1 MANIQHRDIPDAQRH
16 EPKGA
21 STAAAGTAY
30 VSDGAG
36 SGSWTNLGAINKG
49 TGTFS
54 QIQVQGWE
62 DQHDTATTGTPIAV
76 PGTSTYVYL
85 TNNGAGTYTN
95 ESYILNGRSSAWST
109 GSNQFNWASSGMVLG
124 DTCDLRIDIYV
135 TTTAAN
141 QTVDVDLEMGIGS
154 GSGYDLEFIHTQYKT
169 AGIQHLVFPLT
180 FYMGNPETL
189 NYPSKVKVK
198 SDAAATVVVN
208 GWFLRTVPRS
218 PVFS

>member
-1 MANIQHRDIPDAQRH
+1 MANIQHKDIPEAQLH

-21 STAAAGTAY
+21 STSTAGQVL
-30 VSDGAG
+30 VSTGGVSTWGDLSDVAKG
-36 SGSWTNLGAINKG
+36 SGS
-49 TGTFS
+49 FS
-54 QIQVQGWE
+54 QVQIQGWE
-62 DQHDTATTGTPIAV
+62 DQQDTATTGTPIAV

-95 ESYILNGRSSAWST
+95 ESYILNGRTSAWDT
-109 GSNQFNWASSGMVLG
+109 GANQFNWASSGMVLG

-141 QTVDVDLEMGIGS
+141 QVVDVDLEMGIGS
-154 GSGYDLEFIHTQYKT
+154 GSVYDLEFIHTQYKT
-169 AGIQHLVFPLT
+169 AGTQHLVFPLT
-180 FYMGNPETL
+180 FYMGNLETL
-189 NYPSKVKVK
+189 NYPSKVKIK